1 MAIVL
6 LRIFDTPAVL
16 AVVDGHPVN
25 DPVGVNA
32 QVLLNCFEENMRTIM
47 STFVS
52 TAPNVTQQEF
62 INSTCN
68 ERGRRTTHM
77 YRNNNN
83 VRQLRCV
90 ENAHF
95 IIACCNR

>member
-52 TAPNVTQQEF
+52 TAPNVTQQF